1 MDKKISLLVKN
12 NLVLTPTAVASAT
25 VLATVVSGDMQY
37 LFFAGLLVVVGLIN
51 RALKSLTKSMSMFK
65 NTGPRPSTCGTNTG
79 IDCVGCGAFPGRE
92 AKESWGMPSG
102 HAQTTAFAATYW
114 TIYVIKKYNK
124 DKKDGKKASKGQMYG
139 SIAAMWLLAIAV
151 WIQRIYSKCHSLLQV
166 IIGALIGV
174 GLGFLGYY
182 ASSKIFSQLPN

>member
-1 MDKKISLLVKN
+1 MLKEKNGFLLKGDFVY
-12 NLVLTPTAVASAT
+12 
-25 VLATVVSGDMQY
+25 VST
-37 LFFAGLLVVVGLIN
+37 LRGLLGVHLENEQII
-51 RALKSLTKSMSMFK
+51 LTHHI
-65 NTGPRPSTCGTNTG
+65 PSTCGTNTG

-151 WIQRIYSKCHSLLQV
+151 WIQRIYSKCHSLSQV